1 MESVKLME
9 GLEVLSVSGGE
20 TPILL
25 SFFLLFLC
33 FIVMILNVYA
43 IISSIIEGFPAGAI
57 IGLVLFV
64 ITVLLACYTISEII
78 YPSEIYKVL
87 VDDSVPLNEFYEN
100 YKILDIDGKIYTIE
114 LKGAK

>member
-1 MESVKLME
+1 MESTKLME

-25 SFFLLFLC
+25 SFFILFPCL
-33 FIVMILNVYA
+33 IVIILNVYI
-43 IISSIIEGFPAGAI
+43 IISSVIEGFPTGAI
-57 IGLVLFV
+57 IGLVL
-64 ITVLLACYTISEII
+64 IVLTIFLAGVVISETICR
-78 YPSEIYKVL
+78 SEIYKVL

-100 YKILDIDGKIYTIE
+100 YRILDIDGKIYTIE